1 MRDSC
6 LVWSGKYGY
15 NFRLKS
21 NIAAAYPLLP
31 LTLIPPTASQPSLPN
46 ALTCS
51 KKDSSL
57 ISLSIAVYSH
67 FPPRLNGMC
76 KITDMDCRV
85 LEEGY
90 FVDNKLLFSF
100 GEVIFEEDSPVKNKK
115 R

>member
-1 MRDSC
+1 
-6 LVWSGKYGY
+6 
-15 NFRLKS
+15 
-21 NIAAAYPLLP
+21 
-31 LTLIPPTASQPSLPN
+31 
-46 ALTCS
+46 
-51 KKDSSL
+51 
-57 ISLSIAVYSH
+57 
-67 FPPRLNGMC
+67 MC